1 MREDAMRQFVLI
13 GVLISFWMS
22 APAAG
27 APKVR
32 RTDPGEVTTLSTGF
46 EATDLQDTAGA
57 MVDSLLQASVLG
69 NDRPVVTVA
78 GIKNKTLEHI
88 ETKAITDKI
97 RTALVR
103 SGVVRFT
110 ANDARDDVR
119 DENAFQES
127 GAVDAATAKPS
138 GHAIGAD
145 YTLVGEITEIET
157 TAGRIKD
164 VYYKM
169 TLNLVDL
176 KTQII
181 EWSDEKEI
189 RKQAKRRVMGH

>member
-1 MREDAMRQFVLI
+1 MRRFVLI
-13 GVLISFWMS
+13 SALISISMS
-22 APAAG
+22 GLAAAAPR
-27 APKVR
+27 VQ
-32 RTDPGEVTTLSTGF
+32 RTDPGLVTTLSTGF
-46 EATDLQDTAGA
+46 EPTDLQDTAGA

-69 NDRPVVTVA
+69 KDRPVVTVA

-103 SGVVRFT
+103 SGSVRFT
-110 ANDARDDVR
+110 ANDVRDDVR

-127 GAVDAATAKPS
+127 GAVDAATVKPA
-138 GHAIGAD
+138 GRAIGAD

-189 RKQAKRRVMGH
+189 RKQAKRRVIGH